1 MPYVITNGSTYIK
14 VGSDNRPTTTPTIE
28 SAKPFDSKIK
38 AQNVCACLPAIYKK
52 LGFYVIPYGEKDV
65 IKEESKDRLSYEAT
79 ERGRMFSSVEDLDER
94 FLDPDYV
101 ENEIRRFEEFVFAY
115 RNQSQLIHQQQ
126 LFAEAQIFDI
136 EHAAEFVT
144 CNAYQ
149 GFKLYKMLR
158 EARTL
163 RRKCKDSL
171 ATLSFLEEVLTE
183 GLIKQQTTRQ
193 IDAFKN
199 RKFVPRAIPELF
211 EEGGI

>member
-1 MPYVITNGSTYIK
+1 MPYVITNGATYIK
-14 VGSDNRPTTTPTIE
+14 IGNDNRPTTTPTIE
-28 SAKPFDSKIK
+28 SARPFDSKIK
-38 AQNVCACLPAIYKK
+38 AQNVCACLPNIYKS

-65 IKEESKDRLSYEAT
+65 IREESKDRLSYEAT
-79 ERGRMFSSVEDLDER
+79 ERGGVFNAVEGLDER

-101 ENEIRRFEEFVFAY
+101 EGEIRRFEEFVAEY

-126 LFAEAQIFDI
+126 LFSEAQIFDI
-136 EHAAEFVT
+136 EHAAEFIN

-158 EARTL
+158 EARVL

-183 GLIKQQTTRQ
+183 GLIKRQTTKQ

-199 RKFVPRAIPELF
+199 RKFVPRAIPTLF